1 MDCQLLFIIAQTKW
15 RPQFSNLDSGDQH
28 GELF

>member
-1 MDCQLLFIIAQTKW
+1 MDCQLLFIIVQTKW
-15 RPQFSNLDSGDQH
+15 RPQISNRNSGDQH

>member
-1 MDCQLLFIIAQTKW
+1 MDYQLLFIIAQTKR
-15 RPQFSNLDSGDQH
+15 RPQLSNCDSGDQH

>member
-15 RPQFSNLDSGDQH
+15 HPQFSNLDSGDQH